1 MKVTNHPED
10 RDKLLQAPLLAHA
23 RAEADPPTLL
33 TSTYFDTPELAIHG
47 CKASL
52 RVRSG
57 GPQRLQTLKLDGA
70 VEAGVFDRDE
80 FETPVASDTPDL
92 ALLHD
97 AISLK
102 RIVAR

>member
-1 MKVTNHPED
+1 M
-10 RDKLLQAPLLAHA
+10 
-23 RAEADPPTLL
+23 
-33 TSTYFDTPELAIHG
+33 
-47 CKASL
+47 
-52 RVRSG
+52 
-57 GPQRLQTLKLDGA
+57 KLDGA